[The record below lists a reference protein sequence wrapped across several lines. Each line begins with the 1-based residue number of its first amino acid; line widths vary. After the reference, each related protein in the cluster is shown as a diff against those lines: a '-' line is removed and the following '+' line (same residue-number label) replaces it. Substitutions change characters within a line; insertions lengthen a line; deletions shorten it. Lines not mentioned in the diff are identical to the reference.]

1 MCDVLEVTR
10 QGYYAWRKRPKS
22 DQQKANE
29 TLTETIKDIFDEH
42 FETYG
47 SPRIYQVLRQ
57 RDYVV
62 GENRVARLMREA
74 GLSAAVPSKKPY
86 TTDSTHT
93 YPIVPNILDRQFD
106 VDELNTVWAGD
117 VTHIETEA
125 GWLYL
130 AVVLDLGSRRVI
142 GWSMKP
148 NKSRN
153 LANSALDMALRW
165 RSPSDKLLHHSDQGA
180 QYASTDYRTKLNE
193 NNIESS
199 MSKRG
204 DCLDNAVVESFFSSL
219 KREKLNRYAFTDRD
233 TARQSVFEY
242 IDLFYNRKRI
252 HSTLDYMSPAQ
263 YEQNLTV

>member
-29 TLTETIKDIFDEH
+29 ALTETIEDIFDEH

-47 SPRIYQVLRQ
+47 SPRIYQVLR
-57 RDYVV
+57 RRGYVV

-86 TTDSTHT
+86 TTDSAHT

-106 VDELNTVWAGD
+106 VEEPNTVWAGD
-117 VTHIETEA
+117 ITYIDTEC

-130 AVVLDLGSRRVI
+130 AVVLDLASRRVI

-148 NKSRN
+148 NKSKS
-153 LANSALDMALRW
+153 LASNALDMALRW
-165 RSPSDKLLHHSDQGA
+165 RSPSDKLLHHSDQGV
-180 QYASTDYRTKLNE
+180 QYASTDYRAKLND
-193 NNIESS
+193 NDIESS
-199 MSKRG
+199 MSRKG
-204 DCLDNAVVESFFSSL
+204 DCLDNSVVESFFDSL
-219 KREKLNRYAFTDRD
+219 KREKLNRYTFTDRNE
-233 TARQSVFEY
+233 ARQSVFQY
-242 IDLFYNRKRI
+242 IDMFYNPKRM
-252 HSTLDYMSPAQ
+252 HSTLDYMSPVE
-263 YEQNLTV
+263 YEENLTV